1 MLNNPLPTLAVALT
15 ALLAAACAPGVPP
28 ATPPTPV
35 AQSSAGQPPSASA
48 QSASGQPVSPRAP
61 SATNV
66 RIAYQKGG
74 LALVAIQ
81 RGVVEQTLAQQ
92 GITVSWVGPLADA
105 PTGYETL
112 RARSADFFSSAT
124 APAISAL
131 AAGTPMKIV
140 AATPSTAESRAF
152 LVNKG
157 SSVQSVSELI
167 GKSVAVQR
175 GNVAEYTLLK
185 TLEREGI
192 DKDRVN
198 RVYISPQ
205 DAAVALAQGK
215 VDAWVTWDPYV
226 SIAET
231 QGNARAIADGSE
243 APDYG
248 VTVVR
253 SDLLDAQPDVVDKVM
268 SALQAEAA
276 WANANVAEATHME
289 IQQQGLPPDVAQ
301 VVAGRPRNYALQP
314 VDDVAVTA
322 MQGVSSWLSDAGVIP
337 TPVDVSQAVASGVL
351 AGSH

>member
-1 MLNNPLPTLAVALT
+1 MRIFHIFLASLFAL
-15 ALLAAACAPGVPP
+15 ALAACTSGASAP
-28 ATPPTPV
+28 AAAPT
-35 AQSSAGQPPSASA
+35 SAS
-48 QSASGQPVSPRAP
+48 QSGSTGQST
-61 SATNV
+61 TNV

-81 RGVVEQTLAQQ
+81 RGLVEKQLAQQ

-131 AAGTPMKIV
+131 AAGTPMKFV
-140 AATPSTAESRAF
+140 AATKSTAEGRAF
-152 LVNKG
+152 LVNKT
-157 SSVQSVSELI
+157 SSIQSVRELV

-185 TLEREGI
+185 TLETDNI

-205 DAAVALAQGK
+205 DAAIALGQAK

-231 QGNARAIADGSE
+231 QGNARIIADGSA

-253 SDLLDAQPDVVDKVM
+253 SELLDAQPEIVKKVM
-268 SALQAEAA
+268 TALQSEAA
-276 WANANVAEATHME
+276 WASANLNEATQLE
-289 IQQQGLPPDVAQ
+289 IQQQGLPADVARA
-301 VVAGRPRNYALQP
+301 VASRPRNYDLLP
-314 VDDVAVTA
+314 VDETVVTS
-322 MQGVSSWLSDAGVIP
+322 MQGVATWLSDAGVIP
-337 TPVDVSQAVASGVL
+337 SPVDVSKFVAPGMVTPQK
-351 AGSH
+351 

>member
-1 MLNNPLPTLAVALT
+1 MWALT
-15 ALLAAACAPGVPP
+15 MKSLVTLCAGAGALALSACATSTAP
-28 ATPPTPV
+28 ATAPTSASQSAA
-35 AQSSAGQPPSASA
+35 AQSS
-48 QSASGQPVSPRAP
+48 
-61 SATNV
+61 TTV

-81 RGVVEQTLAQQ
+81 RGLVEKQLAQQ
-92 GITVSWVGPLADA
+92 GITVNWVGPLADA

-131 AAGTPMKIV
+131 AAGTPMKFV
-140 AATPSTAESRAF
+140 AATKSTAEGRAF
-152 LVNKG
+152 LVNKT
-157 SSVQSVSELI
+157 SSIQSVKELM

-185 TLEREGI
+185 TLEHDGI
-192 DKDRVN
+192 DKDRIN

-205 DAAVALAQGK
+205 DAAIALAQGK

-231 QGNARAIADGSE
+231 QGNARIIGDGSA

-253 SDLLDAQPDVVDKVM
+253 SELLDAQPEVVKNVM

-276 WANANVAEATHME
+276 WASTNVSEATQLE

-301 VVAGRPRNYALQP
+301 AVASRPRNYGLLP
-314 VDDVAVTA
+314 VDATVVAS
-322 MQGVSSWLSDAGVIP
+322 MQGVATWLSDAGVIP
-337 TPVDVSQAVASGVL
+337 SPVDVSKSVASGL
-351 AGSH
+351 ITSGDKPS

>member
-1 MLNNPLPTLAVALT
+1 MLIGALVTVAVTACGGGAPVAAPTTTSAQ
-15 ALLAAACAPGVPP
+15 
-28 ATPPTPV
+28 ATPPP
-35 AQSSAGQPPSASA
+35 QSN
-48 QSASGQPVSPRAP
+48 
-61 SATNV
+61 TTV

-81 RGVVEQTLAQQ
+81 RGIVEKQLAGQ
-92 GITVSWVGPLADA
+92 GITVNWVGPLADA

-131 AAGTPMKIV
+131 AAGTPMKFV
-140 AATPSTAESRAF
+140 AATKSTAEGRAF
-152 LVNKG
+152 LVNKN
-157 SSVQSVSELI
+157 SSVQSVQELV

-185 TLEREGI
+185 TLEFDGI
-192 DKDRVN
+192 DKDRIN

-226 SIAET
+226 SIAQT
-231 QGNARAIADGSE
+231 QGNARIIADGSA

-253 SDLLDAQPDVVDKVM
+253 SELLDAQPEVVQKVM
-268 SALQAEAA
+268 SALQSEAA
-276 WANANVAEATHME
+276 WADANLSQATQME
-289 IQQQGLPPDVAQ
+289 IQQQNLPPDVAQ
-301 VVAGRPRNYALQP
+301 AVASRPRNYALLP
-314 VDDVAVTA
+314 VDDTVVAS
-322 MQGVSSWLSDAGVIP
+322 MQGVSTWLSDAGVIP
-337 TPVDVSQAVASGVL
+337 SAVDVSKSVAGGLITPPARQS
-351 AGSH
+351 

>member
-1 MLNNPLPTLAVALT
+1 MKARLPILAAGCAV
-15 ALLAAACAPGVPP
+15 LLAACTAQVAPSAP
-28 ATPPTPV
+28 ATPEAAQPISPT
-35 AQSSAGQPPSASA
+35 
-48 QSASGQPVSPRAP
+48 
-61 SATNV
+61 SATATTV

-74 LALVAIQ
+74 LALVAIK
-81 RGVVEQTLAQQ
+81 RGVVDKELAQQ
-92 GITVSWVGPLADA
+92 GITVNWVGPLADA

-112 RARSADFFSSAT
+112 RARSADFFASAT

-152 LVNKG
+152 LVNKD
-157 SSVQSVSELI
+157 SSVQSVGELV

-192 DKDRVN
+192 DKDQVN

-253 SDLLDAQPDVVDKVM
+253 SDLLDAQPEVVDKVM
-268 SALQAEAA
+268 TALQQEAD
-276 WANANVAEATHME
+276 WANASLAEATQME
-289 IQQQGLPPDVAQ
+289 IQQEGLPPDVAQ
-301 VVAGRPRNYALQP
+301 VVASRPRDYSLHP
-314 VDDVAVTA
+314 VDDVAVA
-322 MQGVSSWLSDAGVIP
+322 GMQSVATWLSDTGVIP
-337 TPVDVSQAVASGVL
+337 SPVDVSQAIATGVL
-351 AGSH
+351 AKSS

>member
-1 MLNNPLPTLAVALT
+1 MRYRPAMQRVVGIVVALT
-15 ALLAAACAPGVPP
+15 TVAVAAC
-28 ATPPTPV
+28 
-35 AQSSAGQPPSASA
+35 
-48 QSASGQPVSPRAP
+48 SGAP
-61 SATNV
+61 SATQQSATSAKSTTTV
-66 RIAYQKGG
+66 RIAYQKSG

-81 RGVVEQTLAQQ
+81 RGIVEKQLAEQ
-92 GITVSWVGPLADA
+92 GILVSWVGPLADA

-131 AAGTPMKIV
+131 AAGTPMKFV
-140 AATPSTAESRAF
+140 AATRSTAEGRAF
-152 LVNKG
+152 LVNK
-157 SSVQSVSELI
+157 SSPIQSVQELV

-185 TLEREGI
+185 TLEFDGI

-205 DAAVALAQGK
+205 DAAVALWQGK

-231 QGNARAIADGSE
+231 QGNARIIADGSA

-253 SDLLDAQPDVVDKVM
+253 SDLLDSQPDVVTKVM
-268 SALQAEAA
+268 RALQTEAA
-276 WANANVAEATHME
+276 WADDHLSDATQLE
-289 IQQQGLPPDVAQ
+289 IQQQNLPPDVAAA
-301 VVAGRPRNYALQP
+301 VASRPRRYALLP
-314 VDDVAVTA
+314 VDDTVVSS
-322 MQGVSSWLSDAGVIP
+322 MQGVASWLSDAGVIP
-337 TPVDVSQAVASGVL
+337 YAVNVSGAVASGIL
-351 AGSH
+351 SDH

>member
-1 MLNNPLPTLAVALT
+1 MKLFFALAMLVTTTVVTGCSAPTSP
-15 ALLAAACAPGVPP
+15 AAA
-28 ATPPTPV
+28 PT
-35 AQSSAGQPPSASA
+35 AASQPT
-48 QSASGQPVSPRAP
+48 VSQADV
-61 SATNV
+61 TV

-81 RGVVEQTLAQQ
+81 RGLVEKQLAAQ
-92 GITVSWVGPLADA
+92 GIAVSWVGPLADA

-131 AAGTPMKIV
+131 AAGTQMKIV
-140 AATPSTAESRAF
+140 AVNRSTPQSRAL
-152 LVNKG
+152 LVNKN
-157 SSVQSVSELI
+157 SSIQSVQELV

-192 DKDRVN
+192 DKDRIN

-205 DAAVALAQGK
+205 DAAIALAQGK

-231 QGNARAIADGSE
+231 QGNARSIGDGSA

-253 SDLLDAQPDVVDKVM
+253 TELLESHPDVVKQV
-268 SALQAEAA
+268 AGVLQAEAA
-276 WANANVAEATHME
+276 WANANLSEATQME
-289 IQQQGLPPDVAQ
+289 IQQQQLPPDVARA
-301 VVAGRPRNYALQP
+301 VASRPRNYVLMPIDETVITGMQQ
-314 VDDVAVTA
+314 VAN
-322 MQGVSSWLSDAGVIP
+322 WLSDGGVIP
-337 TPVDVSQAVASGVL
+337 VSVDVSQAVAPGVL
-351 AGSH
+351 TNQ